1 MRHCFKLLLL
11 TTALMAWFATSA
23 QDATPLPVT
32 EAAALINAEQ
42 IKPELVKQKAI
53 DTKMVSVPQEEAI
66 STQKPATSTT
76 SLKVA
81 NKNQGSQN
89 GPKRAPRR
97 AEVVTPPSSIIENAE
112 DWNISTNFYNVGYGD
127 FIPFDE
133 SVKVAISGND
143 IYIAGLCLW
152 LPDAWIHGTIDGN
165 TATFTSGQYYG
176 SFTQSGT
183 AYDMYFVGWD
193 TFETAVSDVTF
204 TYNPTTKN
212 LKLVD
217 DMQIRVAPNTES
229 GYYAYHLNTV
239 IAKEYVEPPVEVQLA
254 DGTSPSSIIPIC
266 GQRYGNS
273 TTSQM
278 IYPAS
283 MLTDFEDGQRIN
295 SVTFYTND
303 NGIKFSGGQITV
315 TIGTTTN
322 TYFEGNTALT
332 INDSKTATVTPT
344 NGSKSLMVTFSDPL
358 VYTAGSNIIIQMVNT
373 TTGTASATTWFGV
386 QYNSGDTYYSYSSR
400 GNINNWSQYLDEA
413 ARLRFLPK
421 ATFELQNP
429 PAVLTDELDF
439 GTIEVGNSNTLT
451 AYVENTNSSAVTAT
465 VTTSSPFSVTSTTV
479 TLQPGATG
487 IPVTFTP
494 TDSYFYEGTLT
505 VEYNGTTITINLI
518 GTGNKT
524 GSLAI
529 RDSEFFDGITYKWK
543 DDNGNVHTSKLTDV
557 ATETNQIIAMLR
569 EVYTNKRVPGNFKRG
584 CDANGNFTETYG
596 DVSYPAIGTL
606 NISPESTSDLTT
618 PSKYTYED
626 SYGWNIPNKKP
637 VKCNTVSYSSGGW
650 SSTNYTT
657 YYTSFDQ
664 TEYKPNNEG
673 VTLVL
678 IEVPDDFDRQTS
690 VSDFNDV
697 WDNTNEG
704 YLKYFIS
711 KTVKSARIVTNA
723 MRTGSGQ
730 DAGTLFKV
738 DCDKMNKFFFLAKG
752 QLRMPFNSKMYYDSS
767 SKDYLYFQNCTF
779 MPYPFVCYTKGYYGN
794 SNYSTFSWFDY
805 SNSTPFFNMFE
816 QFSPVS
822 LETGDDASDLYWW
835 LVRKKS
841 FKVFHDCVSV
851 PLAYTSDETQGHGHQ
866 FMMYGQESGDADCQ
880 DVRDLMFFVPDYRM
894 MQYDGRDNGDVL
906 LYQNY
911 NTVHQPT
918 MGLYV
923 IIQDEIVPTTEADDY
938 YMLTLTWDSN
948 LDEFLPSNQQEY
960 ELLEVKIDENGNEV
974 YVPVYYMNAQGQYTD
989 AQGNLVS
996 TPVPVVLT
1004 LNPGDNKVYT
1014 QVYVPREDASQ
1025 QVTYVIRGKD
1035 KADPQTGKSF
1045 LSLKVSNRQSYIIPG
1060 KDPAELVFL
1069 KDATHYSRF
1078 DAENV
1083 RNCYSNK
1090 LLINNNVAGLKA
1102 DAINGKHLYITRQGF
1117 GETEP
1122 TTVATITFNAS
1133 NKSYTVQMANQ
1144 AAKTDFPACSSN
1156 ESEEPVAGYHA
1167 NRNNTVGNGQW
1178 TGTYDVPSNS
1188 NIVDLGKLIIFDNFV
1203 VDVSQNAHPTSYT
1216 YSITSDYP
1224 VEIQGGNTAS
1234 AHSNTFTVPVYKT
1247 DSRVSGTFSAS
1258 QVDGDNAHALPLDD
1272 ISFDAKVQYSSKTE
1286 ILRYDAYRWNES
1298 DTRYI
1303 VESADAH
1310 DDEQD
1315 IAPNG
1320 IAGNQDGYYTVS
1332 MNEVGTSDY
1341 ATSTVSVAM
1350 GETDKW
1356 ANFVD
1361 KYPKS
1366 HAGDYIY
1373 VPVVETFTF
1382 GKKVDETSDRDDYN
1396 TYGGPLQRA
1405 ASATLQ
1411 LSLAGAEESDYYWV
1425 EDGNKYNYYNI
1436 KLKVEDLTMPDEN
1449 GTYNVYKVRAWRKVD
1464 PSFLNENNPGLT
1476 SAEIQSRQARKGD
1489 INGEYLFEELGYEDV
1504 SASILQNNY
1513 VFGSE
1518 VFDAN
1523 HSEDLKMTF
1532 GAQRVALSTDTDKS
1546 GTIEELPIE
1555 FVVRVYF
1562 TLAENLTSQ
1571 GSGNGAPRRAQAEP
1585 QYYIAEQTFTT
1596 SMTGEN
1602 VVTAVNSVNVNR
1614 EVKSVTYVN
1623 SLGMQS
1629 SQPFSGVNVVVTRYT
1644 DGTTTTTKIVK

>member
-23 QDATPLPVT
+23 QDATPQPVT

-42 IKPELVKQKAI
+42 IKPELVKQKAF

-66 STQKPATSTT
+66 STQSEARVETKVSTKVKRPASEI
-76 SLKVA
+76 
-81 NKNQGSQN
+81 NIN
-89 GPKRAPRR
+89 GKGVNSSSSAKKSPRR
-97 AEVVTPPSSIIENAE
+97 ADAVTVSLPSGVTAE
-112 DWNISTNFYNVGYGD
+112 SWVITTNFFANSSSGDAVNVSYRSNVQVA
-127 FIPFDE
+127 FD
-133 SVKVAISGND
+133 GND
-143 IYIAGLCLW
+143 IYIAGLSYW
-152 LPDAWIHGTIDGN
+152 LPNAWVKGTIDGE
-165 TATFTSGQYYG
+165 TATFPTGQYYG
-176 SFTQSGT
+176 IDDG
-183 AYDMYFVGWD
+183 DELWFVGYGED
-193 TFETAVSDVTF
+193 GLCDVTF
-204 TYNPTTKN
+204 SYNATTHRLTLDN
-212 LKLVD
+212 NITILEGSD
-217 DMQIRVAPNTES
+217 AEGS
-229 GYYAYHLNTV
+229 YYAYHINTTITQPDEETV
-239 IAKEYVEPPVEVQLA
+239 ASGTATNQYVPVYGYYIDTNSTESQMVYPASYFEGLSE
-254 DGTSPSSIIPIC
+254 GSRISSITF
-266 GQRYGNS
+266 YGNS
-273 TTSQM
+273 NIPANLGYSTIDVYIGETSETTIANSTAM
-278 IYPAS
+278 TSNRNAS
-283 MLTDFEDGQRIN
+283 TLVYEGTLPTGDKTMTI
-295 SVTFYTND
+295 TFDTPYTY
-303 NGIKFSGGQITV
+303 NGGNIVID
-315 TIGTTTN
+315 
-322 TYFEGNTALT
+322 TYV
-332 INDSKTATVTPT
+332 KTA
-344 NGSKSLMVTFSDPL
+344 S
-358 VYTAGSNIIIQMVNT
+358 
-373 TTGTASATTWFGV
+373 
-386 QYNSGDTYYSYSSR
+386 
-400 GNINNWSQYLDEA
+400 SQYSNYSGWVGQSQSLNTSFNS
-413 ARLRFLPK
+413 RYGGVKFLPK
-421 ATFELQNP
+421 LTIEYIYP
-429 PAVLTDELDF
+429 PKTQAIDF
-439 GTIEVGNSNTLT
+439 GTVEVGSSKTIN
-451 AYVENTNSSAVTAT
+451 AKVELVGS
-465 VTTSSPFSVTSTTV
+465 TTSSTNTPFSTGTPTSHAKYTS
-479 TLQPGATG
+479 

-494 TDSYFYEGTLT
+494 TAANVYDGTLIVEAGGKT
-505 VEYNGTTITINLI
+505 VTVLLKGVGNITGSPEALRDSAFFAGIEYNWTDS
-518 GTGNKT
+518 TGVTHKST
-524 GSLAI
+524 LGDIA
-529 RDSEFFDGITYKWK
+529 
-543 DDNGNVHTSKLTDV
+543 TDPD
-557 ATETNQIIAMLR
+557 QIIAMLT
-569 EVYTNKRVPGNFKRG
+569 EVYTNKTIPGNFKRG
-584 CDANGNFTETYG
+584 YSTTGGTDPYNDVYYSGVGAISRGNGYNNA
-596 DVSYPAIGTL
+596 SY
-606 NISPESTSDLTT
+606 
-618 PSKYTYED
+618 YTY
-626 SYGWNIPNKKP
+626 YNNRGWNIEGNIKY
-637 VKCNTVSYSSGGW
+637 VNSG
-650 SSTNYTT
+650 SVYYAYMDTT
-657 YYTSFDQ
+657 Q
-664 TEYKPNNEG
+664 YKPYNEG
-673 VTLVL
+673 VTLMLV
-678 IEVPDDFDRQTS
+678 EVRDDFEKTGPTTYTVTDEYVTYTKFDDDVYKNLRQQILRSIKS
-690 VSDFNDV
+690 V
-697 WDNTNEG
+697 
-704 YLKYFIS
+704 
-711 KTVKSARIVTNA
+711 RIVHEA
-723 MRTGSGQ
+723 LRTGEGF
-730 DAGTLFKV
+730 DKGTLFKI
-738 DCDKMNKFFFLAKG
+738 DADKLNKFYMMAKG
-752 QLRMPFNSKMYYDSS
+752 QLRWAHN
-767 SKDYLYFQNCTF
+767 QRETTF
-779 MPYPFVCYTKGYYGN
+779 SMGG
-794 SNYSTFSWFDY
+794 SNYYLSDECAPPNY
-805 SNSTPFFNMFE
+805 SYFRYNSTTYVDRYVDMYAHPLFYHMFE
-816 QFSPVS
+816 QFSPVAN
-822 LETGDDASDLYWW
+822 DATSNKADIYQDL
-835 LVRKKS
+835 VNMSK
-841 FKVFHDCVSV
+841 FNVEHDCMAVV
-851 PLAYTSDETQGHGHQ
+851 PLRNHQ
-866 FMMYGQESGDADCQ
+866 FQMYGDESAAADCQ

-894 MQYDGRDNGDVL
+894 MKDDDRDPATYEKYL
-906 LYQNY
+906 NY
-911 NTVHQPT
+911 NTTHQPS

-923 IIQDEIVPTTEADDY
+923 IRQDSIVPTTEADDY

-948 LDEFLPSNQQEY
+948 MDDFLPSNQQEY
-960 ELLEVKIDENGNEV
+960 QLWQIVTDDNGNET
-974 YVPVYYMNAQGQYTD
+974 YVPVYYMNASGEYTD
-989 AQGNLVS
+989 AQGNLVT
-996 TPVPVVLT
+996 TPVPIVLP
-1004 LNPGDNKVYT
+1004 LEPGADKTYT
-1014 QVYVPREDASQ
+1014 QVYVPRQDASQ
-1025 QVTYVIRGKD
+1025 QVTYVIRGQD
-1035 KADPQTGKSF
+1035 KADENGKHF
-1045 LSLKVSNRQSYIIPG
+1045 LSLKMSNRQSYIIPG

-1078 DAENV
+1078 DAQNV

-1090 LLINNNVAGLKA
+1090 LLINNNVAGMKA

-1216 YSITSDYP
+1216 YNITSDYP
-1224 VEIQGGNTAS
+1224 VEIQGSSTAS

-1332 MNEVGTSDY
+1332 MNAVGTDDY
-1341 ATSTVSVAM
+1341 TTSTVSVAM
-1350 GETDKW
+1350 GENDKW

-1411 LSLAGAEESDYYWV
+1411 LSLAGAERSGYYWK
-1425 EDGNKYNYYNI
+1425 EDGKKYSYYNI

-1464 PSFLNENNPGLT
+1464 SSLLNENNPNIT
-1476 SAEIQSRQARKGD
+1476 EEERAARQARKGT
-1489 INGEYLFEELGYEDV
+1489 NGEYLFEELGYEEV
-1504 SASILQNNY
+1504 NASILQNNY

-1518 VFDAN
+1518 VFDTN

-1532 GAQRVALSTDTDKS
+1532 GAQRVALQDDNDEDGTS
-1546 GTIEELPIE
+1546 GTITELPIE

-1562 TLAENLTSQ
+1562 TLAENLTPQ

-1596 SMTGEN
+1596 SMTGDN
-1602 VVTAVNSVNVNR
+1602 VVTAVNGVKANR